1 MVGWRLRAVAG
12 QDFNG
17 APWGPRRAVALGRGD
32 GTAGDVR
39 HERERS
45 VKRATVAICDR
56 QPVFGEGLATLLKS
70 EAQKYSVLAVTTSPS
85 ELERSIIANP
95 PDVVLLD
102 ASFGVDAVVQVR
114 AGGPDARVI
123 LLGTDE
129 DYIDLPKALHAG
141 AAAYVLKHE
150 ELSHICH
157 IIGAVLRGYSVVPSA
172 RFDECMRPERDYR
185 TLSCTERDILC
196 LLARGA
202 TNQEIARAMHFSER
216 TIRRYLL
223 RVYSKIQV
231 TDRIQ
236 AALYAVR
243 SGLVSSDELSR
254 FPGS

>member
-1 MVGWRLRAVAG
+1 MAG
-12 QDFNG
+12 KDFVRG
-17 APWGPRRAVALGRGD
+17 PWGPGRTVAPGRWTVQLD
-32 GTAGDVR
+32 LR

-45 VKRATVAICDR
+45 VTRATVAICDR
-56 QPVFGEGLATLLKS
+56 QPVFAEGLATLLRS
-70 EAQKYSVLAVTTSPS
+70 EAQKYSVLVVTTSPL
-85 ELERSIIANP
+85 ELERFVTGNP
-95 PDVVLLD
+95 PDVILLD
-102 ASFGVDAVVQVR
+102 ASFGVDAVVQAR
-114 AGGPDARVI
+114 AGTPDARVI
-123 LLGTDE
+123 LLGSDE
-129 DYIDLPKALHAG
+129 DYIELPKALHAG
-141 AAAYVLKHE
+141 ACAYVLKHE

-157 IIGAVLRGYSVVPSA
+157 LVDAVLRGYSVVPSI
-172 RFDECMRPERDYR
+172 RFDECMRPDRDYR

-202 TNQEIARAMHFSER
+202 TNHEIARAMHFSER

-223 RVYSKIQV
+223 RIYSKIQV